1 MVGTT
6 TAITIGLSAIGA
18 IMATVLLIVF
28 INSYRRVKAPFTL
41 SLIMVAFFFLM
52 QNLLWVYAFW
62 TMMAEFTDLV
72 MNMMI
77 AIIALG
83 DIALGLLLYS
93 SWK

>member
-6 TAITIGLSAIGA
+6 IAITIGLSVIGA
-18 IMATVLLIVF
+18 VMAAVLLIVF
-28 INSYRRVKAPFTL
+28 VNSYRRVRAPFTL
-41 SLIMVAFFFLM
+41 SLILVAFFFLM
-52 QNLLWVYAFW
+52 QNLLWIYAFW
-62 TMMAEFTDLV
+62 TMMADFTDLV

-83 DIALGLLLYS
+83 DVALGLLLYS